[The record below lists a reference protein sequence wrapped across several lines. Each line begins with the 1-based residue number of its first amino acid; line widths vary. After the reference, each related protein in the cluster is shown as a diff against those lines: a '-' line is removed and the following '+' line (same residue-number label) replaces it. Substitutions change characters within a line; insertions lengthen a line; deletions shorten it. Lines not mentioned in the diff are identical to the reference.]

1 MRAKLLGHPAKRGA
15 PKSPQIPLFSNHKRV
30 SSSIGRASVSKTE
43 CWGFESLLACHFSV
57 TLSQRMKFLEHFKI
71 IGDSWIASGI
81 VYAIALVVIIVLIK
95 NLAKVS
101 SFVGEVKGE
110 LRKASWPWD
119 SDPKARGFKKYKE
132 LVDST
137 IVVLIAVILLA
148 GFVQIWDFLQVFV
161 VGFLT
166 DLFV

>member
-1 MRAKLLGHPAKRGA
+1 M
-15 PKSPQIPLFSNHKRV
+15 
-30 SSSIGRASVSKTE
+30 E
-43 CWGFESLLACHFSV
+43 
-57 TLSQRMKFLEHFKI
+57 FLEYLKI
-71 IGDSWIASGI
+71 DNSWVTSGI
-81 VYAIALVVIIVLIK
+81 IYGLLIIAIALVVR

-119 SDPKARGFKKYKE
+119 QDPKAKGFKKYKE
-132 LVDST
+132 LIDST

-148 GFVQIWDFLQVFV
+148 GFVQFWDFVQVLI

-166 DLFV
+166 EIFR

>member
-1 MRAKLLGHPAKRGA
+1 V
-15 PKSPQIPLFSNHKRV
+15 PL
-30 SSSIGRASVSKTE
+30 SVNT
-43 CWGFESLLACHFSV
+43 
-57 TLSQRMKFLEHFKI
+57 SQRMKFLEYIKTFLEYIKI
-71 IGDSWIASGI
+71 NDSWVSTGI
-81 VYAIALVVIIVLIK
+81 VYAILILLLVLLIR

-101 SFVGEVKGE
+101 GFIGEVKGE

-132 LVDST
+132 LIDST

-148 GFVQIWDFLQVFV
+148 GFVQFWDFLQVYV

-166 DLFV
+166 KISI